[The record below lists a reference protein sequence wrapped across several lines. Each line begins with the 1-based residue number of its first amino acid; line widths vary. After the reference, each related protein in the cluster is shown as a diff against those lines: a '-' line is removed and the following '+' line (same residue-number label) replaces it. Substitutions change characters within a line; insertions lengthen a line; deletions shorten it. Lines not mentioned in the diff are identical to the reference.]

1 MKMDITKELIKLILD
16 SLNSF
21 VRDDIILLDRMVSE
35 RALCGAL
42 MLKIHTNLQKTA
54 FAGYYVD
61 VEFNK
66 SMKLKGK
73 EYIYDL
79 KRLPNGKYI
88 STDIIVHGRWL
99 GVEPDN
105 LIAIEMKKKINSGKE
120 YKTRRAADIQRLK
133 DLTNPNYMYRYLL
146 GVFVEIDFTDRKI
159 GLKLYKRGEEL
170 DMNIERIQFY
180 DYDRH
185 GLTATPSRRLPHGHD
200 GVPR

>member
-42 MLKIHTNLQKTA
+42 MLKLHNNLQRTA
-54 FAGYYVD
+54 FSEYYVD

-66 SMKLKGK
+66 SMQLKGN
-73 EYIYDL
+73 EFIYDL

-88 STDIIVHGRWL
+88 STDIIVHGR
-99 GVEPDN
+99 GMGAEPDN
-105 LIAIEMKKKINSGKE
+105 LIAIEMKKKINGRKE
-120 YKTRRAADIQRLK
+120 YKTIRVADIQRLK
-133 DLTNPNYMYRYLL
+133 VLTNLNYMYRYLL

-159 GLKLYKRGEEL
+159 ELKFYNRGKEL
-170 DMNIERIQFY
+170 DMYIERIKF
-180 DYDRH
+180 
-185 GLTATPSRRLPHGHD
+185 
-200 GVPR
+200 